1 LENKSTAESTG
12 IQSEKRLNKKSPM
25 AALLLVNFSSS
36 MGYSIVMPFLIF
48 MVHQWG
54 GDAFIYGLVGATY
67 SVFQLIGSPILGS
80 WSDRVGRRKVLFVSQ
95 VGSVLSWLLVFIAFY
110 LPASNLL
117 NVDSTLLGSFS
128 ITLPLILLFVARAVD
143 GLTGGN
149 ISVANA
155 YVADITPKDQR
166 EKRFGSMAAASN
178 LGVIIGPALAGILGG
193 TALGYELPVLFT
205 ILITFIAA
213 VVILV
218 RLPNTSAKTVESDLS
233 ASNSNKVFGKEHKPC
248 ITVKN
253 ADKISNKALIKL
265 PGMSTVL
272 QVYFLIMLAFN
283 LFYIAF
289 PVQAATEMKWTVKET
304 GLFFSVM
311 SLVMVIVQ
319 GPVLA
324 RLTKVWSSIRLI
336 RVGCFIL
343 GLGFLALMPANTYLA
358 FISAVLI
365 AIGNGLMWASV
376 VTSLSISAGNYQGAA
391 QGLAGSIGAAAS
403 IIGLVLGGMLF
414 STLGNW
420 LFLISGIL
428 VFMVII
434 LSHWVPTKNKA

>member
-1 LENKSTAESTG
+1 
-12 IQSEKRLNKKSPM
+12 M

-67 SVFQLIGSPILGS
+67 SVFQLIGSPILGR
-80 WSDRVGRRKVLFVSQ
+80 WSDNVGRKKVLFVSQ
-95 VGSVLSWLLVFIAFY
+95 VGSVLSWILVFIAFY

-117 NVDSTLLGSFS
+117 NINSTLLGSFS
-128 ITLPLILLFVARAVD
+128 ITLPLILLFIARAVD

-155 YVADITPKDQR
+155 YVADITPKNQR
-166 EKRFGSMAAASN
+166 EKRFGSMSAASN

-193 TALGYELPVLFT
+193 TALGYKLPVLFT
-205 ILITFIAA
+205 ILITSIAA
-213 VVILV
+213 IVILV
-218 RLPNTSAKTVESDLS
+218 KLPNTPPKAIKNDPSVA
-233 ASNSNKVFGKEHKPC
+233 NSNKVFGQEHKPC
-248 ITVKN
+248 VKAN
-253 ADKISNKALIKL
+253 SDNKISTRDLIKL
-265 PGMSTVL
+265 PGISVVL

-289 PVQAATEMKWTVKET
+289 PVQAAIDMKWSVKET
-304 GLFFSVM
+304 GIFFSVM

-319 GPVLA
+319 GPVLV
-324 RLTKVWSSIRLI
+324 RLTKVWSSIKLI

-343 GLGFLALMPANTYLA
+343 SLGFFALMPANTFLA
-358 FISAVLI
+358 FVSAILI

-376 VTSLSISAGNYQGAA
+376 VTSLSNSADDYQGAA

-403 IIGLVLGGMLF
+403 IIGLVLGGILY
-414 STLGNW
+414 STLGGW
-420 LFLISGIL
+420 LFFISGIL
-428 VFMVII
+428 VFLVIVI
-434 LSHWVPTKNKA
+434 SHWIPTKNKAD